1 LDIALNLF
9 VMTITDLPEPMSE
22 MHKIS
27 SIDVYS
33 LFWMR
38 FVMHNCM
45 SVKKII
51 LIIFDYH
58 VHDVIQ

>member
-1 LDIALNLF
+1 
-9 VMTITDLPEPMSE
+9 MTITDLPEPMSE